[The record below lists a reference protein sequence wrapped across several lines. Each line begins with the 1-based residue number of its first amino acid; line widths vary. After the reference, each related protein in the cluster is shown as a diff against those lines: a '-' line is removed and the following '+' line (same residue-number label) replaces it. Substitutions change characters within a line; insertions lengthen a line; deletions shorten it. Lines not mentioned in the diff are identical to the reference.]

1 MTTPMFSINS
11 ASEILER
18 DRRTLVKA
26 LRRVPPDGRERGADR
41 WRLRSIIE
49 ALAKMQPAPAAAPTG
64 QIDPGLVE
72 LYMRFDAS
80 EAAMKKLKTV
90 DARRQASRAMAPL
103 LAQIDAQA
111 RKSSLDNGAD
121 PELVE
126 LRCDRLF
133 QIHLRGFESCN
144 GWNHDEAWRA
154 MDVRD

>member
-1 MTTPMFSINS
+1 MTTRLFSINS

-26 LRRVPPDGRERGADR
+26 LRRVPPDGKERGTDR
-41 WRLRSIIE
+41 WRLRSIID
-49 ALAKMQPAPAAAPTG
+49 ALAKMHPAPAAAP
-64 QIDPGLVE
+64 QIDPELAE

-90 DARRQASRAMAPL
+90 DVRRKASRTMAPL

-111 RKSSLDNGAD
+111 RRSGLDNGVD

-133 QIHLRGFESCN
+133 QIYLRGFESCN
-144 GWNHDEAWRA
+144 GWNHDEAWQA
-154 MDVRD
+154 MDVRE